1 MKDIEK
7 KFKEPFSKNELEFR
21 VGATNTDKTLGL
33 ALAYVSARAIQNRL
47 DNTVGFDNW
56 KTEYKEVNGGYIC
69 ALSIR
74 INEEWITKED
84 GASMTE
90 FETVKGGISN
100 AFKRVASSGFGIGR
114 YLYDL
119 ENRWYPIKKQGS
131 SYIFTETPR
140 VSINQTSNRD
150 NLLREPNNA
159 NNEYRSNVV
168 LTFGKYKGRTIKEV
182 FEKDIKYIGYLLDNS
197 KDQEIIEECRTL
209 LKKGA

>member
-7 KFKEPFSKNELEFR
+7 KFKEPFSEDELEFR
-21 VGATNTDKTLGL
+21 VGATNMDKTMGL

-47 DNTVGFDNW
+47 DSTVGFDNW

-74 INEEWITKED
+74 INDEWITKED

-119 ENRWYPIKKQGS
+119 ENKWYPIKKQGS

-140 VSINQTSNRD
+140 AITNKNNNRE
-150 NLLREPNNA
+150 NILREPVKSEDKA
-159 NNEYRSNVV
+159 KVI
-168 LTFGKYKGRTIKEV
+168 LTFGKYKGMTIKEV
-182 FEKDIKYIGYLLDNS
+182 FEKDVRYIGYLLDNS
-197 KDQEIIEECRTL
+197 KDQEIIEECRAL